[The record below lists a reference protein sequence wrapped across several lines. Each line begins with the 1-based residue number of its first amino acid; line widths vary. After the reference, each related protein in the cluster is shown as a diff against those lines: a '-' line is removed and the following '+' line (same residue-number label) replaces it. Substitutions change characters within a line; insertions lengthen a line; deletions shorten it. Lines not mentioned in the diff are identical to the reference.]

1 MPRRGWE
8 KGPSNHSIRA
18 LPQLCTWHISVPAGR
33 GVELQLHNFSLE
45 AQDECELDYV
55 AVYETG
61 TSGALGLLG
70 R

>member
-1 MPRRGWE
+1 M
-8 KGPSNHSIRA
+8 
-18 LPQLCTWHISVPAGR
+18 
-33 GVELQLHNFSLE
+33 ELQLYNFSLE

-55 AVYETG
+55 AVYETS